1 MIKKIINRK
10 YSWIC
15 THQRKTATPMF
26 LEPIFYQK
34 LIKLPLKEIFLDKSP
49 KGLMK
54 FMEKSGP
61 TALDRDSYK
70 NRKKTWDM
78 SNPIK

>member
-1 MIKKIINRK
+1 
-10 YSWIC
+10 
-15 THQRKTATPMF
+15 MF
-26 LEPIFYQK
+26 LEQIFYQK

-54 FMEKSGP
+54 FMEKSEP

-70 NRKKTWDM
+70 NRKKT
-78 SNPIK
+78 